1 MNILFCVQNYY
12 PALSLGGRV
21 TQTVALAEG
30 LAALGHEVT
39 VLTSSVLDLDSRPA
53 IRGGSEMHNGVQV
66 YYAGTWLRY
75 RTTSFNPGAFSYCL
89 LRLSSFDVIHVM
101 GMYDSVGVIAMFL
114 AVLKGIPYVLEPA
127 GMLLPVMRSFRKKAI
142 YHLLVGRRMVS
153 GAARLIATSD
163 HESED
168 IVKYGVARQRVFV
181 RRHGVN
187 LEEFNELPTRGFLRQ
202 ELGLS
207 PDTHIVLFLG
217 RISPMKQLDI
227 LIQAFAALDIS
238 EAFLLIAGPDE
249 GDGYKESLDHVVSE
263 TGVSDRIRFLGP
275 LYGTEKLQALVDAD
289 QLVMSSHSE
298 SWGHAGA
305 EAIAAGTPV
314 IVTDKCGLATYVRDR
329 AGLVV
334 AADVLSISD
343 AMRRLIVER
352 PLYEKFKRNT
362 IDVSRDLSWDEP
374 VRLMEKLYKESLQR

>member
-1 MNILFCVQNYY
+1 MRILFCVQNYY

-39 VLTSSVLDLDSRPA
+39 VLTSSVVDLDSRSA
-53 IRGGSEMHNGVQV
+53 LRGRSVIHNGVQV

-75 RTTSFNPGAFSYCL
+75 RTTSLNPGAFLYCI
-89 LRLSSFDVIHVM
+89 LRLSSFDLVHIM
-101 GMYDSVGVIAMFL
+101 GMYDSVGVVAIFL

-127 GMLLPVMRSFRKKAI
+127 GMLLPVMRSFHKKAI

-153 GAARLIATSD
+153 RAAWLIATSD
-163 HESED
+163 HEAED
-168 IVKYGVARQRVFV
+168 IVKYGVYRRRVIV

-187 LEEFNELPTRGFLRQ
+187 LMEFNELPKRGSLRQ
-202 ELGLS
+202 ELGVS
-207 PDTHIVLFLG
+207 SDTHIVLSLG
-217 RISPMKQLDI
+217 RISPMKQLEM
-227 LIQAFAALDIS
+227 LIQAFAALDIKQ
-238 EAFLLIAGPDE
+238 ALLLIAGPDE
-249 GDGYKESLDHVVSE
+249 GDGYKELLDNVVANS
-263 TGVSDRIRFLGP
+263 GVSDRIRFVGP

-289 QLVMSSHSE
+289 QLVMSSRSE

-314 IVTDKCGLATYVRDR
+314 IVTDKCGLAPYVRDQ

-334 AADVLSISD
+334 SADVLSISN
-343 AMRRLIVER
+343 AMRRLIVDR
-352 PLYEKFKRNT
+352 SLYETFKRNT
-362 IDVSRDLSWDEP
+362 ADVSRGLSWDEP
-374 VRLMEKLYKESLQR
+374 VRLMENLYKELLQR

>member
-1 MNILFCVQNYY
+1 
-12 PALSLGGRV
+12 
-21 TQTVALAEG
+21 
-30 LAALGHEVT
+30 
-39 VLTSSVLDLDSRPA
+39 
-53 IRGGSEMHNGVQV
+53 
-66 YYAGTWLRY
+66 
-75 RTTSFNPGAFSYCL
+75 
-89 LRLSSFDVIHVM
+89 
-101 GMYDSVGVIAMFL
+101 
-114 AVLKGIPYVLEPA
+114 
-127 GMLLPVMRSFRKKAI
+127 
-142 YHLLVGRRMVS
+142 
-153 GAARLIATSD
+153 
-163 HESED
+163 
-168 IVKYGVARQRVFV
+168 
-181 RRHGVN
+181 
-187 LEEFNELPTRGFLRQ
+187 
-202 ELGLS
+202 
-207 PDTHIVLFLG
+207 
-217 RISPMKQLDI
+217 MKQLDI